1 MAELLPPRVLS
12 IITWMGFPPT
22 PGARKGTVLVP
33 RALLLALSGLLLAAL
48 LAVASL
54 LGREAGR
61 AETAPPDQLA
71 DAAQAP
77 VEPARTGRAAP
88 RPRTAP
94 APRPRRDDPE
104 PARPS
109 PSTTPRPPVPVP
121 APAPVAP
128 AEPTIDPRERAAVA
142 RYFEEVEA
150 IAGNNAGTGD
160 PETMA
165 MALLSQATGGDWS
178 QFDALGDGQRAAV
191 RRLRAL
197 RVPPACRDY
206 HQQMITLLDAGAT
219 LLDEVR
225 RGVQSGGLGAL
236 STLTR
241 TSQRLQTDAEATSRL
256 ADDLRRRY
264 GL

>member
-1 MAELLPPRVLS
+1 
-12 IITWMGFPPT
+12 MGFPPT

-77 VEPARTGRAAP
+77 VEPARTGRAGP
-88 RPRTAP
+88 RPRTEP

-142 RYFEEVEA
+142 RYFEEVE
-150 IAGNNAGTGD
+150 
-160 PETMA
+160 
-165 MALLSQATGGDWS
+165 ATGGDWS

>member
-1 MAELLPPRVLS
+1 
-12 IITWMGFPPT
+12 MGFPPT
-22 PGARKGTVLVP
+22 PPAHTGTVVVP
-33 RALLLALSGLLLAAL
+33 RALVLALSGLLLVAL
-48 LAVASL
+48 LAVAFL

-61 AETAPPDQLA
+61 AETAPRDQLA
-71 DAAQAP
+71 DASPAP
-77 VEPARTGRAAP
+77 VEPAQARSEAP
-88 RPRTAP
+88 RPRAD
-94 APRPRRDDPE
+94 APE
-104 PARPS
+104 PARPAPS
-109 PSTTPRPPVPVP
+109 TSTTPRPPVPVP

-128 AEPTIDPRERAAVA
+128 VEPPIDPRERAAVA

-150 IAGNNAGTGD
+150 IAGDNAGTGD

-178 QFDALGDGQRAAV
+178 QFDALGDGQRTAV

-197 RVPPACRDY
+197 RVPPACRNY

-256 ADDLRRRY
+256 ADDLRQRY